1 MAKKNKNKRNE
12 RTNVFIVLCDG
23 EFEVAA
29 ATFDAAERYIERDI
43 MALEETRPEVVDC
56 VDYSVIVVPLCELV
70 NPVY

>member
-23 EFEVAA
+23 EFAVAA

-43 MALEETRPEVVDC
+43 MELEETRPEVVDC
-56 VDYSVIVVPLCELV
+56 VSYSIIVVPLCELV